1 MHVEEHVKLWNLASI
16 KIWEVRHVVVRAGEP
31 IHAYRFPISGFIYTV
46 RGNATITLDDTMYA
60 IDQMQVLH
68 GGKGVWMN
76 ISLNEDSFE
85 FYLMFYR
92 ANLSLSNTRENQ
104 ALLRQHV
111 PFHVQYAF
119 APSYPIDLYDKVQR
133 IEQHWERTDAFSKFQ
148 VKTLFYQFINELMR
162 QLSAQGIETAKPDL
176 VAQAVRYLQENYM
189 LPVMVD
195 PLAELLDCSAGHLSR
210 TFKKET
216 GSSLITYL
224 TRIRMYKAKEL
235 LLHTDASLQKIAEAI
250 GIPDVIYFNRV
261 FKKYV
266 GLSPGRFKQKC
277 IALPTGQNNAI
288 QESELSI
295 VSPMHRGYDPIDD
308 DNYYQYN
315 SKGESLTSMRSRK
328 PVALLLMLS
337 LTLLISACS
346 PSQGSSATSSN
357 GTSGNN
363 APTTEVAQSTESAV
377 QERVVK
383 HPWGETVI
391 KGDPQHIISLFPAAT
406 DYLLALGIVPQAAS
420 SNEEGSDQFPT
431 YLSDQLQGKENLGW
445 QVDPNYESILAAEPD
460 LIIGQDFMSDAYD
473 SLSKIAPTL
482 LAEKLQD
489 EQGII
494 RMKTSLLHMGDMLG
508 KTDQAKQVIEEYEKK
523 AAKAREKI
531 KQSIGDE
538 TVMFLRL
545 SDKEVR
551 YYSKRNY
558 EVLYDDLGL
567 TPPVSIPDPTDSM
580 KVISMESLP
589 SINPD
594 HIFLL
599 SSDEN
604 ETTEL
609 QKTAVWKSLNA
620 VKNNNVYIVDYGLWF
635 QGPGGPIG
643 QSKIIDEAVNFLTQ

>member
-1 MHVEEHVKLWNLASI
+1 MHVEEHVKLWNLATI
-16 KIWEVRHVVVRAGEP
+16 KIWDVRHVVVRADEP
-31 IHAYRFPISGFIYTV
+31 IYAYRFPVSGFIYTV
-46 RGNATITLDDTMYA
+46 RGNATIKLDETMYV

-224 TRIRMYKAKEL
+224 TRIRLDRAKEL
-235 LLHTDASLQKIAEAI
+235 LLQTDASLQNIAESI
-250 GIPDVIYFNRV
+250 GIPDVIYFSRL
-261 FKKYV
+261 FKKHV
-266 GLSPGRFKQKC
+266 GLAPGRFKQKC
-277 IALPTGQNNAI
+277 IALPSSQNNTMR
-288 QESELSI
+288 ESELSI
-295 VSPMHRGYDPIDD
+295 VSTMLRGYDPIDD

-315 SKGESLTSMRSRK
+315 SKGDSLTSMRSRK

-363 APTTEVAQSTESAV
+363 TPSTEVAQSADPAAK
-377 QERVVK
+377 ERVVK

-391 KGDPQHIISLFPAAT
+391 QGDPQHIISLFPAAT

-523 AAKAREKI
+523 AAEAREKI

-599 SSDEN
+599 SSDDN

-643 QSKIIDEAVNFLTQ
+643 QSKIIEEAVSFLTQ

>member
-16 KIWEVRHVVVRAGEP
+16 KIWDVRHVVVHAGEP

-46 RGNATITLDDTMYA
+46 RGNATITLDDTKYA

-76 ISLNEDSFE
+76 ISLSEDSFE

-92 ANLSLSNTRENQ
+92 ANFPLSNTRENQ

-119 APSYPIDLYDKVQR
+119 VPSYPIDLYDKVQR

-162 QLSAQGIETAKPDL
+162 QLSEQGIETAKPDL

-216 GSSLITYL
+216 GNSLITYL

-315 SKGESLTSMRSRK
+315 TKGESLTSMRSRK

-346 PSQGSSATSSN
+346 PYQGSSATSSN

-363 APTTEVAQSTESAV
+363 APITEVAQSTESAV

-523 AAKAREKI
+523 AAEAREKI
-531 KQSIGDE
+531 KQSIGGE

-643 QSKIIDEAVNFLTQ
+643 QTKIIDEAVNFLTQ

>member
-16 KIWEVRHVVVRAGEP
+16 KIWDVRHVVVRAGEP

-119 APSYPIDLYDKVQR
+119 TPSYPIDLYDKVQR

-176 VAQAVRYLQENYM
+176 VAQAVRYLHENYM

-250 GIPDVIYFNRV
+250 GIPDVIYFNRL
-261 FKKYV
+261 FKKHV

-288 QESELSI
+288 RESELSI

-308 DNYYQYN
+308 DNYYQYKP
-315 SKGESLTSMRSRK
+315 KGESLTSMRSRK

-363 APTTEVAQSTESAV
+363 APTTEVAQSNESAV

-523 AAKAREKI
+523 AAEAREKI

-643 QSKIIDEAVNFLTQ
+643 QTKIIDEAVNFLTQ

>member
-16 KIWEVRHVVVRAGEP
+16 KIWDVRHVVVRAGEP

-195 PLAELLDCSAGHLSR
+195 PLAELLDCSTGHLSR

-250 GIPDVIYFNRV
+250 GIPDVIYFNRL

-277 IALPTGQNNAI
+277 IALPTDQNNAI

-363 APTTEVAQSTESAV
+363 APTTEFAQSTESAV
-377 QERVVK
+377 QERAVK

-508 KTDQAKQVIEEYEKK
+508 KTEQAKQVIEAYEKK
-523 AAKAREKI
+523 AAEAREKI
-531 KQSIGDE
+531 KHAIGDE

-643 QSKIIDEAVNFLTQ
+643 QSKIIEEAVSFLTQ